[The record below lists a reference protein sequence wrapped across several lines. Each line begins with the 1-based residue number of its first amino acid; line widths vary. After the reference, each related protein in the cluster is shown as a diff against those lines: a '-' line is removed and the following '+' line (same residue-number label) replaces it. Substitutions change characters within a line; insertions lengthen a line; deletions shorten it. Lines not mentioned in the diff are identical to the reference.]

1 MNVEDNMTIEEL
13 RREVRRLWDTQHAF
27 DDALRNLPEYPPVG
41 ALRVLK
47 EAALGSELTVFK
59 PLGLQL
65 RSKWY
70 DDNPQ
75 PPKTDIAKWIFSC
88 PLPRKTEYEIAAGM
102 WVVIRA
108 ALLEK
113 TKQGNQ
119 S

>member
-1 MNVEDNMTIEEL
+1 MNVEDSMTIEEL

-27 DDALRNLPEYPPVG
+27 DDALRNLPEYPSTE

-47 EAALGSELTVFK
+47 EAALGSVHSDLSEVGNALK
-59 PLGLQL
+59 
-65 RSKWY
+65 RKWY
-70 DDNPQ
+70 DEHKPG
-75 PPKTDIAKWIFSC
+75 PEESFAAWYHSC
-88 PLPRKTEYEIAAGM
+88 PIPSKTEYEIAAGM